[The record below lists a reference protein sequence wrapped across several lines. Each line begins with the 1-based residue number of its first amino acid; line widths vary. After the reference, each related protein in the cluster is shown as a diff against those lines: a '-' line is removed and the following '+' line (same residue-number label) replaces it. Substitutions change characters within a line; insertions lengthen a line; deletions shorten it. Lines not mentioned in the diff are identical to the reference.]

1 MLETAE
7 APKVIVCSICSKV
20 KSSEEGLVPARKR
33 YQGSHIAKVEAM
45 ALEQGAPFFILSGK
59 FGLLAG
65 DDGVRN
71 YDYLLADDGVQ
82 ELTDKIQAKL
92 YEHKIGVVYFYTKL
106 KPQWELYGKAL
117 STACQAA
124 EVELRICR
132 LDPND

>member
-59 FGLLAG
+59 FGLLAAE
-65 DDGVRN
+65 DDVGN
-71 YDYLLADDGVQ
+71 YDYLLIEEDVQ
-82 ELTDKIQAKL
+82 ELADKIQAKL
-92 YEHKIGVVYFYTKL
+92 YEHKIGVVHFYTKL
-106 KPQWELYGKAL
+106 KPQWEPYGKAL
-117 STACQAA
+117 SIACRTAK
-124 EVELRICR
+124 VGLTTHR